1 MYRGIYQ
8 LIGSYCT
15 ATMPE
20 DRKKILE
27 ALAAKRK
34 AEAESG
40 EKKKRQKVPL
50 NPAKPASKPVSKPAG
65 GIGSKG
71 KAISAPISATK
82 TKTKSKHKEEV
93 KPKRVSKMDRYE
105 TDEDEES
112 EEEDDF
118 DSESDDDELS
128 DEDSE
133 DDIKSKAVKKLPPQ
147 SKGKTPVKGISSS
160 NGKGRDEKGKGIM
173 KDKGK
178 AKAKL
183 EESSSDA
190 EGDSDDDGG
199 DLSDDPLQEVDPSN
213 ILPSK
218 TRRRASQPGNYQ
230 FANISGDDDDDD
242 DDDDSD

>member
-1 MYRGIYQ
+1 
-8 LIGSYCT
+8 
-15 ATMPE
+15 MPE

-40 EKKKRQKVPL
+40 EKNKRQKVPSH
-50 NPAKPASKPVSKPAG
+50 PGKPASKPVSKPSG

-71 KAISAPISATK
+71 KAISPSTK
-82 TKTKSKHKEEV
+82 TKIKSKHKEEV
-93 KPKRVSKMDRYE
+93 KPKRVSKMDMYE
-105 TDEDEES
+105 TDDEES
-112 EEEDDF
+112 EDEENSI
-118 DSESDDDELS
+118 SESDDDELS

-133 DDIKSKAVKKLPPQ
+133 DDVKSKSVKKLPPQ
-147 SKGKTPVKGISSS
+147 SKGKAPVKVVSSL

-190 EGDSDDDGG
+190 EGDSEDDGG

-218 TRRRASQPGNYQ
+218 TRRRASQPANYQ
-230 FANISGDDDDDD
+230 FANISGDDDED